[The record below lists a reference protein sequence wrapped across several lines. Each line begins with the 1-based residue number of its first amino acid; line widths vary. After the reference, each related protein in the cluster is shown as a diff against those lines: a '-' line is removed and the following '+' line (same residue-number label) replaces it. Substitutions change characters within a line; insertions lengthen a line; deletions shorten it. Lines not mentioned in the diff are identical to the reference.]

1 MKSVLSLAVPALL
14 LMSATAFAA
23 VSTAA
28 TMQPSGGKSD
38 QSLSAGTG
46 GLQGS
51 QTGQAYMNGPNGD
64 GSAGNGRAIRPSS
77 MSADNGSG
85 ATMNPSVSA
94 TATSF
99 VPSPCSVSIPSATI
113 AASPSAS
120 AMEINSIASDISDSS
135 RNTPS
140 TPLASFW
147 RSRIIFCAATG
158 SFQMAGSSALAFSSS
173 RRRSDLSQSKMPPQQ
188 SDGLLNL
195 GNGTFGLG
203 AHDGSDIRSEWRN
216 VKVSRG
222 RRCLHPHRPVSS

>member
-23 VSTAA
+23 DSTAA

-94 TATSF
+94 TAELS
-99 VPSPCSVSIPSATI
+99 
-113 AASPSAS
+113 
-120 AMEINSIASDISDSS
+120 
-135 RNTPS
+135 
-140 TPLASFW
+140 
-147 RSRIIFCAATG
+147 
-158 SFQMAGSSALAFSSS
+158 SSADTSPTY
-173 RRRSDLSQSKMPPQQ
+173 Q
-188 SDGLLNL
+188 G
-195 GNGTFGLG
+195 
-203 AHDGSDIRSEWRN
+203 
-216 VKVSRG
+216 G
-222 RRCLHPHRPVSS
+222 RRAYRGKSEHSLNRKEAQETAQLNQEQSQFSK